1 MSLALRQTKA
11 LFVDAYR
18 ELNARKLFWVTLGL
32 SLLVVAVCACIGVKG
47 SSVTFLGWT
56 VNDNLRGPLTQPAKF
71 YKAMFVTFGIG
82 FWLTWAAM
90 ILALISSASLFPDFL
105 SGGAI
110 ELVLSKPMGRLRLF
124 LTKYAT
130 GLLFTAIQV
139 GVFTL
144 GCFMLLGVRGGSW
157 EPRMFLAVPIVV
169 GMYSFLF
176 CMCVLLGILTRSTI
190 ASLLLTLLLWFLI
203 FLVNAADA
211 TVASF
216 SIMNE
221 VAMEKLPA
229 RITQMEKTARG
240 MHESRVKGER
250 QKAIEAAEEAKQDTS
265 ALPKVEDPIPEPTQ
279 ADLDALNPK
288 LAKARKSLA
297 SNEENAPMIRTLQRV
312 ATGVKFALPKTT
324 ETPDLLNRFLLEPG
338 DLQHEERGDPM
349 ADAVMGLLAGDMR
362 EVGKRMEARERG
374 KTLTWILGT
383 SIGFEVVILSI
394 AGWLFVRKEF

>member
-1 MSLALRQTKA
+1 MSLAIRQTKA

-110 ELVLSKPMGRLRLF
+110 ELVLSKPMGRFRLF

-240 MHESRVKGER
+240 MHETRIKSER

-265 ALPKVEDPIPEPTQ
+265 ALAKPEDPIPEPTQ

-297 SNEENAPMIRTLQRV
+297 SNEENAPMIKTLSRV

-324 ETPDLLNRFLLEPG
+324 ETPDLLNRFLLEAG
-338 DLQHEERGDPM
+338 DLQHEDHRDPL
-349 ADAVMGLLAGDMR
+349 ADAMMGLLAGDMR
-362 EVGKRMEARERG
+362 EVGRRMEARERG